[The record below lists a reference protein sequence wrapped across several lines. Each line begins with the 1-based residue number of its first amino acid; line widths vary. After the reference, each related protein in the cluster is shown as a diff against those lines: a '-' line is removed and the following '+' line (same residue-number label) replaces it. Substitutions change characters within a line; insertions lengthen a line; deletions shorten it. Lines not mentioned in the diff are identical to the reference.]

1 MSACKRCSANPSCK
15 EPQSKWFGRVKRCKI
30 LRVSLFPIREPSQSS
45 SQRHSRPAVCAASE
59 EALCYWCSN
68 LYIRLGYTLSF
79 TVSKHSKL
87 GFHWVSC
94 CWKKG
99 PFRAPWCSYPDE
111 NTRDLC
117 SYGSIYLMWLYSSHF
132 INHNVILQNSMVL
145 YNITVLCK
153 MRPVSLEFSVLPRD
167 TLTCGGAA
175 GLHTI
180 KSISNGAA
188 MNCLGAY
195 IQLL

>member
-45 SQRHSRPAVCAASE
+45 SHRHSRPAVCAASE

-79 TVSKHSKL
+79 TVSKHSKV

-99 PFRAPWCSYPDE
+99 PFRAPWCSYPDK

-117 SYGSIYLMWLYSSHF
+117 SYSSILTWRDFTAVISKPQSNSSEWHVLTW
-132 INHNVILQNSMVL
+132 HLLTILDIL
-145 YNITVLCK
+145 TVWW
-153 MRPVSLEFSVLPRD
+153 S
-167 TLTCGGAA
+167 
-175 GLHTI
+175 TI
-180 KSISNGAA
+180 
-188 MNCLGAY
+188 
-195 IQLL
+195 

>member
-87 GFHWVSC
+87 GFHCVSC

-117 SYGSIYLMWLYSSHF
+117 SYGSIYLMWLYSKQLIWCWIVFVRFYHF
-132 INHNVILQNSMVL
+132 NLQSSRKMVL
-145 YNITVLCK
+145 YVKNNVIAIYENRHFPL
-153 MRPVSLEFSVLPRD
+153 
-167 TLTCGGAA
+167 
-175 GLHTI
+175 I
-180 KSISNGAA
+180 
-188 MNCLGAY
+188 
-195 IQLL
+195 

>member
-1 MSACKRCSANPSCK
+1 MSACKRCSANHLCK

-132 INHNVILQNSMVL
+132 MNHNVILQNGMCSHG
-145 YNITVLCK
+145 T
-153 MRPVSLEFSVLPRD
+153 S
-167 TLTCGGAA
+167 
-175 GLHTI
+175 
-180 KSISNGAA
+180 
-188 MNCLGAY
+188 
-195 IQLL
+195 